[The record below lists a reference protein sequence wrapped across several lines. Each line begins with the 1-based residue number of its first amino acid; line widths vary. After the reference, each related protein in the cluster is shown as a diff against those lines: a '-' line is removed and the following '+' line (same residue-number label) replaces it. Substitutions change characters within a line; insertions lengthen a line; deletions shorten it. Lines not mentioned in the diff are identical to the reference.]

1 MQILD
6 LKTNSTITSEVG
18 PLKYIA
24 KITGFSMD
32 IIVNWLIILLII
44 VFDPLAVIL
53 LISANKAFD
62 LTVKDST
69 H

>member
-1 MQILD
+1 MHMQPNSMPV
-6 LKTNSTITSEVG
+6 TNAEVG

-24 KITGFSMD
+24 KITGLSMD